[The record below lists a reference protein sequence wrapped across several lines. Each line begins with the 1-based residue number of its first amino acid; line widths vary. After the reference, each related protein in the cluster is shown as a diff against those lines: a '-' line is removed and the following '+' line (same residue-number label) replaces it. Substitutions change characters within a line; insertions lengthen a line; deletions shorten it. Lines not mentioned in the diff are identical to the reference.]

1 MWNNENLLILWQLNN
16 KPKEFLLNSL
26 WTLNRASDNPNIH
39 ITTAE
44 TEQFP
49 APIAKILISRGMTI
63 AEDIDSFFKP
73 TLENLHSPFLM
84 DSMDTALQRIEK
96 AIANGERVRIYG
108 DYDVD
113 GTVTTAML
121 TRYLRR
127 IGAQVDYHI
136 PKRFTEFYGLAIET
150 VEECFNDGISLLI
163 TVDTGVTAVD
173 AIKYAHDLDID
184 VIVCDHH
191 EPSDAL
197 PDAFALLN
205 PIKGT
210 CHYPFKYLCACGVT
224 FKLIQA
230 LCQRRGEP
238 EVAFEY
244 LDLVAIAST
253 ADMVP
258 LIGENRTLVHFGL
271 LQMNAKPLP
280 GLKGLMECTNIKP
293 GTIASSTIV
302 YNLAPLINAAGRMG
316 DAERAVELMLTDD
329 PLQAFRLA
337 QDLESKNYR
346 RRVIDDKTFT
356 EAQQIA
362 EHLIANE
369 NRRSLVLHN
378 PDWHVGVINI
388 VASRLVE
395 KYHLPT
401 IMLTSIDHIAKGSAR
416 SIKNFDVHSAL
427 KQCQK
432 YLRQFGGHK
441 YAAGLSL
448 EESNVSALRD
458 EFDRIART
466 MLSEEMLVP
475 EVVIDS
481 ELHFSE
487 LSPDFLRLLRQFA
500 PFGYGNNKPCF
511 LTQNILLSGRASI
524 VGKNHLRMRVR
535 QENVVFEAIGFNLG
549 DKLELCNAGEPLSI
563 VYTIEEIIHHQRV
576 SLQLY
581 IKDIALTSEQP
592 LRTKLVMDEMATVL
606 ANAATDELAAG
617 HIPPINGTSSS
628 KNNGTNGTAAAIVV

>member
-1 MWNNENLLILWQLNN
+1 
-16 KPKEFLLNSL
+16 LNSL
-26 WTLNRASDNPNIH
+26 WTLNRASENPNIS
-39 ITTAE
+39 ITTAG
-44 TEQFP
+44 TEYYP
-49 APIAKILISRGMTI
+49 APIAKILISRGLTI

-73 TLENLHSPFLM
+73 AFENLHSPFLM
-84 DSMDTALQRIEK
+84 DGMDTALQRIET
-96 AIANGERVRIYG
+96 AIAQGERIRIYG

-136 PKRFTEFYGLAIET
+136 PKRFTEFYGLSPET
-150 VEECFNDGISLLI
+150 VEDCYNDGVSLLI

-173 AIKYAHDLDID
+173 SIQYARDLDID

-197 PDAFALLN
+197 PAAFALLN

-210 CHYPFKYLCACGVT
+210 CSYPFKHLCACGVT
-224 FKLIQA
+224 FKLVQA

-238 EVAFEY
+238 EVAFDY

-271 LQMNAKPLP
+271 LRMNAKPLP
-280 GLKGLMECTNIKP
+280 GLKGLMECTNIKA
-293 GTIASSTIV
+293 GTITSSTIV

-316 DAERAVELMLTDD
+316 DAERAVELMLTED

-362 EHLIANE
+362 EDLIANE

-416 SIKNFDVHSAL
+416 SIKNFDVHAAL

-448 EESNVSALRD
+448 EEANVSLLRD
-458 EFDRIART
+458 EFDRIARQ

-481 ELHFSE
+481 ELDFNE

-511 LTQNILLSGRASI
+511 LTQNIVTSGRASI
-524 VGKNHLRMRVR
+524 VGKNHLRMRAR
-535 QENVVFEAIGFNLG
+535 QDNVVFEAIGFNLG
-549 DKLELCNAGEPLSI
+549 DKLELCNAGEPLSM
-563 VYTIEEIIHHQRV
+563 VYTIEEILHHQRV

-581 IKDIALTSEQP
+581 IKDIALTKDQP
-592 LRTKLVMDEMATVL
+592 LRTKLVMDEMATTL
-606 ANAATDELAAG
+606 ARAMAPAAQTEEIANG
-617 HIPPINGTSSS
+617 HSRV
-628 KNNGTNGTAAAIVV
+628 TNGGGGNGASKHNGSNGAPSLVVVSI

>member
-1 MWNNENLLILWQLNN
+1 MLILLQLNN
-16 KPKEFLLNSL
+16 KPKDISLNSL
-26 WTLNRASDNPNIH
+26 WTLNRVSESPNIH
-39 ITTAE
+39 ITT
-44 TEQFP
+44 TELESLP
-49 APIAKILISRGMTI
+49 APIAKILISRGLTTVD
-63 AEDIDSFFKP
+63 DIENFFKP
-73 TLENLHSPFLM
+73 VLENLHSPFLM
-84 DSMDTALQRIEK
+84 DGMEQALERIENAVRK
-96 AIANGERVRIYG
+96 GERIRIYG

-127 IGAQVDYHI
+127 IGAQVDYYI
-136 PKRFTEFYGLAIET
+136 PKRFTEFYGLSIET

-163 TVDTGVTAVD
+163 TVDTGVTAVE
-173 AIKYAHDLDID
+173 AIQYARDLDID

-191 EPSDAL
+191 EPSDEL
-197 PDAFALLN
+197 PNAFALLN

-210 CHYPFKYLCACGVT
+210 CKYPFKHLCACGVT
-224 FKLIQA
+224 FKLVQA
-230 LCQRRGEP
+230 LCEQRGEP

-244 LDLVAIAST
+244 LDLVAIATT
-253 ADMVP
+253 ADMVL
-258 LIGENRTLVHFGL
+258 LIGENRTLVHYGL

-280 GLKGLMECTNIKP
+280 GLKGLMECTNIKA

-316 DAERAVELMLTDD
+316 DAERAVELMLTED

-337 QDLESKNYR
+337 QDLESKNYQ

-356 EAQQIA
+356 EAQIIA
-362 EHLIANE
+362 EDLIVRE
-369 NRRSLVLHN
+369 NRRSLVLHH

-401 IMLTSIDHIAKGSAR
+401 IMLTSIDNIAKGSAR
-416 SIKNFDVHSAL
+416 SIKNFDVHAAL

-448 EESNVSALRD
+448 EESNVKALRD

-475 EVVIDS
+475 EVVIDA
-481 ELHFSE
+481 ELDFSE
-487 LSPDFLRLLRQFA
+487 LSTDFLKLLRQFA

-511 LTQNILLSGRASI
+511 LTQNVVPSGRASI
-524 VGKNHLRMRVR
+524 VGKNHLRMRIR
-535 QENVVFEAIGFNLG
+535 QGNSVFDAIGFNLG
-549 DKLELCNAGEPLSI
+549 DKLDLCNAGESLSV
-563 VYTIEEIIHHQRV
+563 VYTIEEILHHQRV

-592 LRTKLVMDEMATVL
+592 LRTKLVMDEMATAL
-606 ANAATDELAAG
+606 ATAVADVPEELPNG
-617 HIPPINGTSSS
+617 HKIGNGNTKSAVP
-628 KNNGTNGTAAAIVV
+628 TLLVE

>member
-1 MWNNENLLILWQLNN
+1 MNN
-16 KPKEFLLNSL
+16 KLKEISLNSL

-39 ITTAE
+39 ITTAD
-44 TEQFP
+44 TDAFP
-49 APIAKILISRGMTI
+49 SPIAKILISRGMTTTN
-63 AEDIDSFFKP
+63 DIDSFFKP
-73 TLENLHSPFLM
+73 ALENLHSPFLM
-84 DSMDTALQRIEK
+84 DGMDTALGRIEK
-96 AIANGERVRIYG
+96 AIAQGERIRIYG

-127 IGAQVDYHI
+127 IGAQVDYYI
-136 PKRFTEFYGLAIET
+136 PKRFTEFYGLSIET
-150 VEECFNDGISLLI
+150 VEECYNDGISLLI
-163 TVDTGVTAVD
+163 TVDTGVTAID
-173 AIKYAHDLDID
+173 AIRYARDLDID

-191 EPSDAL
+191 EPSDSL

-210 CHYPFKYLCACGVT
+210 CPYPFKHLCACGVT
-224 FKLIQA
+224 FKLVQA
-230 LCQRRGEP
+230 LCERRGEP
-238 EVAFEY
+238 EVAHEY

-271 LQMNAKPLP
+271 QQMNAKPLP
-280 GLKGLMECTNIKP
+280 GLKGLMECTNIKQ

-316 DAERAVELMLTDD
+316 DAERAVELMLTED

-356 EAQQIA
+356 EAQRMA
-362 EHLIANE
+362 EDLIARE
-369 NRRSLVLHN
+369 NRRSLVLHH

-401 IMLTSIDHIAKGSAR
+401 IMLTSIDNIAKGSAR
-416 SIKNFDVHSAL
+416 SIKNFDVHAAL
-427 KQCQK
+427 KKCQK

-448 EESNVSALRD
+448 EEINVKPLRD
-458 EFDRIART
+458 EFDRIARS

-481 ELHFSE
+481 ELNFNE
-487 LSPDFLRLLRQFA
+487 LSPEFLSLLRQFA

-511 LTQNILLSGRASI
+511 LTQNIQVSGRASI
-524 VGKNHLRMRVR
+524 VGKNHLRFRAR
-535 QENVVFEAIGFNLG
+535 QENIVFEAIGFNLG
-549 DKLELCNAGEPLSI
+549 DKLDLCNAGEPLSI
-563 VYTIEEIIHHQRV
+563 VYTIEEILHHQRV

-581 IKDIALTSEQP
+581 IKDIALTKEQP

-606 ANAATDELAAG
+606 ANAATEDIANG
-617 HIPPINGTSSS
+617 HGIVSNGGGNSYALGGAVETLP
-628 KNNGTNGTAAAIVV
+628 VQ

>member
-1 MWNNENLLILWQLNN
+1 M
-16 KPKEFLLNSL
+16 
-26 WTLNRASDNPNIH
+26 
-39 ITTAE
+39 TT
-44 TEQFP
+44 TN
-49 APIAKILISRGMTI
+49 
-63 AEDIDSFFKP
+63 DIDSFFKP
-73 TLENLHSPFLM
+73 ALENLHSPFLM
-84 DSMDTALQRIEK
+84 DGMDTALGRIEK
-96 AIANGERVRIYG
+96 AIAAGEHIRIYG

-127 IGAQVDYHI
+127 IGAQVDYYI
-136 PKRFTEFYGLAIET
+136 PKRFTEFYGLSIET
-150 VEECFNDGISLLI
+150 VEECYNDGISLLI
-163 TVDTGVTAVD
+163 TVDTGVTAIE
-173 AIKYAHDLDID
+173 AIRYAHDLDID

-191 EPSDAL
+191 EPSDSL
-197 PDAFALLN
+197 PNAFALLN

-210 CHYPFKYLCACGVT
+210 CSYPFKHLCACGVT
-224 FKLIQA
+224 FKLVQA
-230 LCQRRGEP
+230 LCERRGEP
-238 EVAFEY
+238 EVAYEY

-271 LQMNAKPLP
+271 QQMNIKPLP

-316 DAERAVELMLTDD
+316 DAERAVELMLTED

-356 EAQQIA
+356 EAQRMA
-362 EHLIANE
+362 EDLIARE
-369 NRRSLVLHN
+369 NRRSLVLHH

-401 IMLTSIDHIAKGSAR
+401 IMLTSIDNIAKGSAR
-416 SIKNFDVHSAL
+416 SIKNFDVHAAL
-427 KQCQK
+427 KKCQK

-448 EESNVSALRD
+448 EEANVKPLRD
-458 EFDRIART
+458 EFDRIARS

-481 ELHFSE
+481 ELNFHE
-487 LSPDFLRLLRQFA
+487 LSPEFLTLLRQFA

-524 VGKNHLRMRVR
+524 VGKNHLRLRVR
-535 QENVVFEAIGFNLG
+535 QDNIVFEAIGFNLG

-563 VYTIEEIIHHQRV
+563 VYTIEEILHHQRV

-581 IKDIALTSEQP
+581 IKDIALTKEQP

-606 ANAATDELAAG
+606 ANAATEDIVNG
-617 HIPPINGTSSS
+617 HGIVGNGGGSGYSINGAVETLPVS
-628 KNNGTNGTAAAIVV
+628 